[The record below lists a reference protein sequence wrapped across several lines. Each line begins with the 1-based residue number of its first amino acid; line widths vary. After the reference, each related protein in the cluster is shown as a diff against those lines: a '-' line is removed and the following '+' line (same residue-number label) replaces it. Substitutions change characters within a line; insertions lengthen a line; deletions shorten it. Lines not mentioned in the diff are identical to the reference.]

1 VAWDMPPL
9 TRKDRAEQ
17 VRKRNY
23 FMKYSG
29 QAKRVLEALLEKYA
43 DEGVVHIEEPQILS
57 VTPFTHFGTPIEIIR
72 AFGGL
77 EGYRNALHE
86 LEQAL
91 YCA

>member
-1 VAWDMPPL
+1 MPPL
-9 TRKDRAEQ
+9 TRRERAEQ
-17 VRKRNY
+17 VRKQNY
-23 FMKYSG
+23 FTKYG
-29 QAKRVLEALLEKYA
+29 DQAKRVLESLLDKYA

-57 VTPFTHFGTPIEIIR
+57 VAPFTTYGTPIEIIR

-77 EGYRNALHE
+77 DGYQSAVRE